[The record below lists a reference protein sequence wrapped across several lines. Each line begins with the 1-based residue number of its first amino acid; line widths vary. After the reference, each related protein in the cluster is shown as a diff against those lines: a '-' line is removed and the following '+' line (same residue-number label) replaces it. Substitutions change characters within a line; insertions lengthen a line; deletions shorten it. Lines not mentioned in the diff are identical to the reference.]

1 MRYCHEVDLPFR
13 IKGFYSAW
21 DHRWD
26 KDMVFK
32 GESHDFWELVV
43 VVSGQ
48 VEAVEEDRPYIM
60 EGGMMIC
67 HAPGEFHRIRSA
79 GGTSPRFLVMTFTHD
94 GELPRCLGEG
104 VFSLDGSRMDEYM
117 RIFSAIHRFIEENNA
132 AMRQGEAPERAG
144 SEVSEALYA
153 LQRFLMSLAIEGRPD
168 QVLSLS
174 GGAREYRELVRV
186 MNARVRDNITLGEL
200 AEHRHISESY
210 IKKLFRTYAG
220 EGPISYYSRLRV
232 KEIKRMLELG
242 APIGEI
248 ADCMGFSSAAY
259 LTAFFKRNTGLCPRD
274 YRLKSYDESK

>member
-13 IKGFYSAW
+13 IKGFYTAW
-21 DHRWD
+21 EHRWD
-26 KDMVFK
+26 KDRVFK

-43 VVSGQ
+43 VISGQ

-67 HAPGEFHRIRSA
+67 HAPGEFHRIRSV
-79 GGTSPRFLVMTFTHD
+79 GGTSPRFLVMTFTHE
-94 GELPRCLGEG
+94 GELPQRLGEG
-104 VFSLDGSRMDEYM
+104 VFSLDEHRMDEYM
-117 RIFSAIHRFIEENNA
+117 RIFSVIHDFIEDNTE
-132 AMRQGEAPERAG
+132 AMQRGEPPSRVG
-144 SEVSEALYA
+144 SEISEAFYS
-153 LQRFLMSLAIEGRPD
+153 LQSFLMSLATEGRPD
-168 QVLSLS
+168 EVLSLS

-186 MNARVRDNITLGEL
+186 MNERVRDNITLGEL
-200 AEHRHISESY
+200 AELRHISESY

-232 KEIKRMLELG
+232 KEIKYMLDLG

-274 YRLKSYDESK
+274 YRLKGYGEGK